1 MFGAGLGSLRQGLW
15 LTSCGK
21 KTRQL
26 LTLQASQFPDDL
38 AQELTATQAAYVGDP
53 LLGLEGT
60 QKGRVLQQA
69 IVQTLAGSA
78 GSTRVQEAAPGLCVN
93 GSRRAA
99 HQMEFDFMYGSRRVE
114 CKGTSLA
121 WSRARRSW
129 SATWTN
135 IKFSQACFDDLFLA
149 LHSPGRID
157 VLRHDGMSY
166 VSTQGARTAA
176 LGHMVRVCGSTELED
191 AGQACQ
197 EIVEKLQKAP
207 NTCHHIGSMQTDSGF
222 IDDLVAKERQN
233 QSASLSSYWYRGVPL
248 FDHSPCLRG
257 LRLEKVAFAV
267 DQMLHPDSTFNRV
280 VPTLDEAEQRPR
292 SRRRCADWVRD
303 GIRVEFKS
311 SKMAWDSANQSWRVN
326 FNGVKFA
333 APGEADA
340 SIFDELWLGLYSP
353 IGLHM
358 LQYCGTVGRS
368 TCGVSTGIVGH
379 DIVVVGP
386 KHESLLAALE
396 VILSKFEA
404 SGCELLATV
413 AW

>member
-26 LTLQASQFPDDL
+26 LTLQASQVPDAL
-38 AQELTATQAAYVGDP
+38 AQELTATQAAYVEDP
-53 LLGLEGT
+53 LLGLEST

-69 IVQTLAGSA
+69 IVQTLAGSD
-78 GSTRVQEAAPGLCVN
+78 GSIRVHQAAPGLCVN

-99 HQMEFDFMYGSRRVE
+99 HQAEFDFMYGSRRVE

-121 WSRARRSW
+121 WSRASRSW

-157 VLRHDGMSY
+157 VLQHDGMSF
-166 VSTQGARTAA
+166 VSAQGARTAA
-176 LGHMVRVCGSTELED
+176 LGHTVKVRGSSALED

-197 EIVEKLQKAP
+197 EIVEKLEKAP
-207 NTCHHIGSMQTDSGF
+207 NTCHHIGSMQSDSGF

-257 LRLEKVAFAV
+257 LRLGKSCFCC
-267 DQMLHPDSTFNRV
+267 
-280 VPTLDEAEQRPR
+280 R
-292 SRRRCADWVRD
+292 SD
-303 GIRVEFKS
+303 
-311 SKMAWDSANQSWRVN
+311 
-326 FNGVKFA
+326 A
-333 APGEADA
+333 APGQHFQSSRAN
-340 SIFDELWLGLYSP
+340 FG
-353 IGLHM
+353 
-358 LQYCGTVGRS
+358 
-368 TCGVSTGIVGH
+368 
-379 DIVVVGP
+379 
-386 KHESLLAALE
+386 
-396 VILSKFEA
+396 
-404 SGCELLATV
+404 
-413 AW
+413 